1 MRMEMV
7 MDRRVNRDFYIVQK
21 TEQEWRDEREKVL
34 TAKTLT
40 RSELMTD
47 LEGDVDDLEQSF
59 ISCPTGAVVCLYVCG
74 MIEDFQ
80 NCCQHFSVFMCL
92 FGGCG

>member
-21 TEQEWRDEREKVL
+21 TEQEWRDEREQVL
-34 TAKTLT
+34 TAKKLT

-59 ISCPTGAVVCLYVCG
+59 ISCQLVLWCVYMCVV
-74 MIEDFQ
+74 
-80 NCCQHFSVFMCL
+80 
-92 FGGCG
+92 